1 MVLAMT
7 KIYLQHTM
15 RYLVVLVAIGLAAA
29 DDGPCFSH
37 VAVRYFKDPED
48 NLCFEQCPIVPIMM
62 VRASPTWQYVF
73 LKTLYIIF
81 ALNNALFVLIIVVF
95 ALLLHVAV
103 RQCSL
108 IRSVDNFFD
117 LKIQKK
123 PTNKVVSPKFISQ
136 DNCDTVSG
144 WSTGSCN
151 SVYGGFRVGNKK
163 ILPSFQSKNHHS

>member
-1 MVLAMT
+1 MK

-37 VAVRYFKDPED
+37 VVVRYLKDPLDILCFEQCLFVLIMMVLLSPTWRYLILKDPLD
-48 NLCFEQCPIVPIMM
+48 NLCFEQ
-62 VRASPTWQYVF
+62 SLF
-73 LKTLYIIF
+73 L
-81 ALNNALFVLIIVVF
+81 LIIMAL

-108 IRSVDNFFD
+108 IRSVDKIFY

-123 PTNKVVSPKFISQ
+123 LLDQ
-136 DNCDTVSG
+136 
-144 WSTGSCN
+144 
-151 SVYGGFRVGNKK
+151 
-163 ILPSFQSKNHHS
+163 

>member
-1 MVLAMT
+1 MT

-37 VAVRYFKDPED
+37 VAVRYPVD
-48 NLCFEQCPIVPIMM
+48 NLCFEQC
-62 VRASPTWQYVF
+62 
-73 LKTLYIIF
+73 
-81 ALNNALFVLIIVVF
+81 LFVLIIMVL

-108 IRSVDNFFD
+108 IRSVDKIFY

-123 PTNKVVSPKFISQ
+123 LLDQ
-136 DNCDTVSG
+136 
-144 WSTGSCN
+144 
-151 SVYGGFRVGNKK
+151 
-163 ILPSFQSKNHHS
+163 